1 MAASNKVSFKTDGK
15 KLTILD
21 ISRTKEDTF
30 EENVAFYYIG
40 DKGK

>member
-1 MAASNKVSFKTDGK
+1 MEK

-21 ISRTKEDTF
+21 ISRTKEDKF

-40 DKGK
+40 VKDKLTSSF